1 MKPRISFKKKR
12 ARAKQNIP
20 TASLPDIVFMLLL
33 FFMVTSTLREV
44 EVLVHF
50 RLPEAK
56 AIEKI
61 ENKRLVSYVWVGID
75 GRIQVND
82 SITKLE
88 EIQNIMHAKKLVLPN
103 IIVSLRIDKNIDMG
117 IVTDIQQELRK
128 ASCLKIN
135 YSTLLKL

>member
-1 MKPRISFKKKR
+1 MKFEKKR
-12 ARAKQNIP
+12 SSTKQTIP

-33 FFMVTSTLREV
+33 FFMVTTTLREV
-44 EVLVHF
+44 DVLVSF

-61 ENKRLVSYVWVGID
+61 ENKRLVSYIWVGND
-75 GRIQVND
+75 GRIQLND

-88 EIQNIMHAKKLVLPN
+88 EIQGIMYNKRLAMPN
-103 IIVSLRIDKNIDMG
+103 VIVSLRIDKNSDMG

-128 ASCLKIN
+128 ASCLRIN
-135 YSTLLKL
+135 YSTLLKI